1 MAFNLNPTVLWTNL
15 FQMQASLNKWQ
26 ELLWHALQIWPFKE
40 VRSRRFI
47 FQDPNVIILVQF
59 TLYCSKN
66 TIIPAITHLRNSSKF
81 WMKGL
86 LNCDLWIS
94 TLARQSTTRTDSI
107 VYWTSIFFSATSV
120 FFRSFVSINFLH
132 YSKPNACIKRAWHYR
147 K

>member
-94 TLARQSTTRTDSI
+94 KLAKTKYNKYGLNCLLNID
-107 VYWTSIFFSATSV
+107 FFSATSA
-120 FFRSFVSINFLH
+120 FFRSFVSNFLH
-132 YSKPNACIKRAWHYR
+132 YSKPNTCIKRAWHYR